1 MRIQNSAIATK
12 PVAVRTGTSLAALG
26 VLTFSFT
33 FPATVWAMDGFG
45 PWSVTALRGALA
57 GLVAVVVLR
66 VARVPLPDR
75 RQWAPIAI
83 VALGCAVLFPLLTT
97 LALQTTSTGNAAVIV
112 GALPLATAAYAT
124 VRTGARHSPVFWGA
138 AGVGTAAVVVFTF
151 LRSGGVPG
159 VGDLLVL
166 GALVG
171 GAAGYAEGGRLAAG
185 IPGWQV
191 ISWALVFSLPIAV
204 PASALALALE
214 PAHPTPTA
222 LTALL
227 FLATVS
233 QLGGFVLWYGGMA
246 RIGVAR
252 ASQLQLAQP
261 LLTLVWAALLMGE
274 RITPAAPLTAAAVLT
289 CILVTQRAR

>member
-1 MRIQNSAIATK
+1 M
-12 PVAVRTGTSLAALG
+12 RTGTSLAALG